1 MEHRKR
7 EGQGLFRVAKRLD
20 LSLRN
25 VGRRTENKPDRS
37 QSHHGDN
44 SQ

>member
-7 EGQGLFRVAKRLD
+7 KGQGFFRVGKRLD
-20 LSLRN
+20 LSQGN

-44 SQ
+44 TQ